1 MILDGGSSQGWG
13 ESAGFGGKKEGK
25 EFEALSEL
33 SGEKRIVG
41 FLGFFL
47 GLLGEVRLERPALG
61 TVLDL

>member
-41 FLGFFL
+41 FLGFFWDFW
-47 GLLGEVRLERPALG
+47 VR
-61 TVLDL
+61 